1 MKSYW
6 FKKENLKI
14 ILMAAFLIHIF
25 AAVNSVGFHH
35 LDEHY
40 QILEF
45 AGLKTGLNRPS
56 DLPWEF
62 AARVR
67 PTVQPAI
74 AYVIIEASDF
84 AGIKDP
90 FDQAMVTR
98 FLSAIL
104 SLFCMYL
111 LLIAFIDEIK
121 TEKLKRWLIFLSF
134 FLWFLTY
141 MQVRFSSEG
150 WSGSFFFIA
159 FALLFLP
166 GKVKHNFRNTFLI
179 GLLFGF
185 AFLFRYQA
193 GIMVLFLALWLL
205 FIKKEKFLTV
215 AGISSGVIAAVLI
228 GILIDKWFYGQW
240 VLTAWN
246 YLNFNII
253 EGRAAQFG
261 VHPWYFY
268 FKEIFREG
276 IPPFSLIMIGSFL
289 FLFIFKPKSVF
300 TWMLLPFLLVHFMI
314 GHKELRFLFPI
325 ANIIPLIF
333 ILSVQE
339 LEADR
344 FKNIGT
350 KFQGKSWKWFVNL
363 FVIVNTLYL
372 VNVCLRPADSFV
384 PMYKYIYENYGETK
398 TVLLHEG
405 KDPYARGPEIANF
418 YKSKDLSTF
427 RVESAKDV
435 ENAVRYFRNEKMI
448 YLSDRFLLS
457 DKLKAD
463 DLTYKKVYQ
472 NLPEWVEAFN
482 YNHWLER
489 TTIFTVYEVSRK

>member
-1 MKSYW
+1 M
-6 FKKENLKI
+6 FKRENLKI
-14 ILMAAFLIHIF
+14 ILTVAFLIHIL

-45 AGLKTGLNRPS
+45 AGLKTGLNQPS

-62 AARVR
+62 GARVR

-74 AYVIIEASDF
+74 AYVLIEASEF
-84 AGIKDP
+84 AGISDP

-104 SLFCMYL
+104 SLFCMYML
-111 LLIAFIDEIK
+111 VITFIDEIK
-121 TEKLKRWLIFLSF
+121 TDKLKRWFIFLSF

-166 GKVKHNFRNTFLI
+166 GKVKHNFTNTSLI

-185 AFLFRYQA
+185 AFLFRYQV
-193 GIMVLFLALWLL
+193 GIMIFFLALWLL
-205 FIKKEKFLTV
+205 FIKKEKFTTI
-215 AGISSGVIAAVLI
+215 AGLSGGIAAAILV
-228 GILIDKWFYGQW
+228 GILIDKWFYGEW

-246 YLNFNII
+246 YLDFNII
-253 EGRAAQFG
+253 KGRASQFG
-261 VHPWYFY
+261 THPWFFY
-268 FKEIFREG
+268 LKEAFREG
-276 IPPFSLIMIGSFL
+276 IPPFSIIMIASFL
-289 FLFIFKPKSVF
+289 FFFNYKPKSVF
-300 TWMLLPFLLVHFMI
+300 TWILLPFLLVHFLI

-333 ILSVQE
+333 VITVQD
-339 LEADR
+339 LEKDKFR
-344 FKNIGT
+344 NIGS
-350 KFQGKSWKWFVNL
+350 KFQGKHWKWFVNL
-363 FVIVNTLYL
+363 FVVINIIYL
-372 VNVCLRPADSFV
+372 VNVCFRPADYFV
-384 PMYKYIYENYGETK
+384 PMYRFIFENYKTQK
-398 TVLLHEG
+398 TVLMYEG

-418 YKSKDLSTF
+418 YMSKNLSTLKI
-427 RVESAKDV
+427 SG
-435 ENAVRYFRNEKMI
+435 ENDIKNAIKYYGNEKVL
-448 YLSDRFLLS
+448 YLSDRFLL
-457 DKLKAD
+457 DNKLKSD
-463 DLTYKKVYQ
+463 DLKYKKVYQ
-472 NLPEWVEAFN
+472 NLPEWIESFN

-489 TTIFTVYEVSRK
+489 TTIFTVYDVSRAKF

>member
-1 MKSYW
+1 MRTGL

-14 ILMAAFLIHIF
+14 ILIVALLVHIF

-45 AGLKTGLNRPS
+45 AGLKTGLNQPS

-62 AARVR
+62 GARVR

-74 AYVIIEASDF
+74 AYVLIEASDF
-84 AGIKDP
+84 AGITDP

-111 LLIAFIDEIK
+111 LLTAFIDEIK
-121 TEKLKRWLIFLSF
+121 TEKLKRWFIFLSF

-141 MQVRFSSEG
+141 MQIRFSSEG

-159 FALLFLP
+159 FALLFLKE
-166 GKVKHNFRNTFLI
+166 KVRHNFTNTFLI

-185 AFLFRYQA
+185 AFLFRYQV
-193 GIMVLFLALWLL
+193 GIIIFFLLLWLL
-205 FIKKEKFLTV
+205 IIKKEKVLTV
-215 AGISSGVIAAVLI
+215 TGLASGIVAAVLI
-228 GILIDKWFYGQW
+228 GILIDKWFYGEW

-246 YLNFNII
+246 YLDFNII
-253 EGRAAQFG
+253 KGRASQFG
-261 VHPWYFY
+261 VHPWFFY
-268 FKEIFREG
+268 LKEAFRKG

-289 FLFIFKPKSVF
+289 FFFVYKPKSVF
-300 TWMLLPFLLVHFMI
+300 TWMLLPFLLVHFLI

-333 ILSVQE
+333 VLAVQD
-339 LEADR
+339 LEKDK
-344 FKNIGT
+344 FKSIGT
-350 KFQGKSWKWFVNL
+350 KFQGKYWKWFVNL
-363 FVIVNTLYL
+363 FVIINTIYL
-372 VNVCLRPADSFV
+372 INVCFRPADYFV
-384 PMYKYIYENYGETK
+384 PMYKYIFENYK
-398 TVLLHEG
+398 NQQAVLMYEG

-418 YKSKDLSTF
+418 YKSKTLTTVKISDTS
-427 RVESAKDV
+427 DI
-435 ENAVRYFRNEKMI
+435 ENTLQYFSNEKVL
-448 YLSDRFLLS
+448 YLSDRFLLN
-457 DKLKAD
+457 DKLKKD
-463 DLTYKKVYQ
+463 DLKYKKVYQ
-472 NLPEWVEAFN
+472 NLPKWIESFN

-489 TTIFTVYEVSRK
+489 TTIFTIYEVKEK